1 MNEVIS
7 QINPVY
13 LLAKFSKGTRNFSFD
28 VGSVFAQKSFEI
40 LFQPKVQK
48 NLRIVLIDFNF
59 LLKVLKALK
68 VLMLA
73 FVERWNKPIFSSPSL
88 SPSL

>member
-1 MNEVIS
+1 MNEVTL

-48 NLRIVLIDFNF
+48 KLEDCFNRF
-59 LLKVLKALK
+59 HFFAQ
-68 VLMLA
+68 
-73 FVERWNKPIFSSPSL
+73 SL
-88 SPSL
+88 EGFKSVDVGFC

>member
-1 MNEVIS
+1 MNEVTS

-48 NLRIVLIDFNF
+48 KLEDCFNRF
-59 LLKVLKALK
+59 QFFCLKALK